1 MRVSLAEHLADPTI
15 WRGAATRS
23 DLQSNRQDAHQG
35 PRPRGHSRGHPTGQ
49 PGDRRADHPGGSFLK
64 RTLAGALGA
73 LLAGAVTLASAAPA
87 AQAQSIIRD
96 EEIENLLRDYT
107 NPILQA
113 AGLQPEDVRIFV
125 LNDPTLNAFVTGGQN
140 IFLHTGLILA
150 ADTPNQLKGVI
161 AHETGHIAGG
171 HLVRSQQAMEVAMR
185 PALLSMFLGVLAI
198 AGGAPD
204 AGAALIQNSQYWA
217 ALTFFR
223 HTRVQESSADQ
234 SAVTYLEETGQSAQ
248 GLLDFF
254 DKFRYQ
260 EVMSDA
266 RREPYFRSH
275 PLSADRMQALRGRV
289 QAQPHQTA
297 ADDAR
302 SLERFKLAQAKLYG
316 FLEAPQRTFIKYPP
330 SDTSQAARYARA
342 IAAYRIPDT
351 KRAIAE
357 AQALIA
363 AHPENPYYHELLGQI
378 LFESGQAAASI
389 YSNRQ
394 ALALSPQSAL
404 FEINLARSL
413 LATETKPNT
422 DQAIK
427 LLKASLA
434 RDPDNGFAWREIAVG
449 YERRG
454 ETNLAE
460 LATAE
465 LAFSIGDYPRA
476 LQFAKRAQNN
486 GLKQGSPEWRRSA
499 DIILI
504 SEPQVQEF
512 MRRGGRRSLSEAT
525 SPAPAHQGQHSERAP
540 ARGGLPV
547 NGS

>member
-1 MRVSLAEHLADPTI
+1 MRASKTALSCSQVRRVGSG
-15 WRGAATRS
+15 WRRMI
-23 DLQSNRQDAHQG
+23 
-35 PRPRGHSRGHPTGQ
+35 
-49 PGDRRADHPGGSFLK
+49 GGLI
-64 RTLAGALGA
+64 GALA
-73 LLAGAVTLASAAPA
+73 LLVAPVA
-87 AQAQSIIRD
+87 NAQSVIRD
-96 EEIENLLRDYT
+96 EEIETLLREYT
-107 NPILQA
+107 DPLLVA
-113 AGLQPEDVRIFV
+113 AGLEPSDVRLYV
-125 LNDPTLNAFVTGGQN
+125 VNDPTLNAFVTGGQN

-234 SAVTYLEETGQSAQ
+234 SAVTYLEETGQSGQ

-275 PLSADRMQALRGRV
+275 PLSADRIQALRGRV
-289 QAQPHQTA
+289 QSQTHLA
-297 ADDAR
+297 AVDSPV
-302 SLERFKLAQAKLYG
+302 SLARFKLAQAKLYG
-316 FLEAPQRTFIKYPP
+316 FLESPQRTFVKYPL
-330 SDTSQAARYARA
+330 SDTSEAARYARA

-357 AQALIA
+357 TEALIA
-363 AHPENPYYHELLGQI
+363 MHPDNPYYHELLGQI

-389 YSNRQ
+389 AANRQ
-394 ALALSPQSAL
+394 ALALAPNSAL
-404 FEINLARSL
+404 FEINLARAL
-413 LATETKPNT
+413 LATETKANT
-422 DQAIK
+422 DEAIA

-476 LQFAKRAQNN
+476 LQFAKRAQAN

-512 MRRGGRRSLSEAT
+512 LRRGARRSLSESRT
-525 SPAPAHQGQHSERAP
+525 PALLKQGQETLAALEGRIAQTDCDTRAAALA
-540 ARGGLPV
+540 ARLDGRVLTLAEISAGR
-547 NGS
+547 

>member
-316 FLEAPQRTFIKYPP
+316 FLEAPIRRRQHDTRAPSQPTASRTP
-330 SDTSQAARYARA
+330 SAPSPR
-342 IAAYRIPDT
+342 P
-351 KRAIAE
+351 KRSSPHTLKTHI
-357 AQALIA
+357 IT
-363 AHPENPYYHELLGQI
+363 NCLGR
-378 LFESGQAAASI
+378 S
-389 YSNRQ
+389 YSNLVRPPPQ
-394 ALALSPQSAL
+394 STPTARHSLSP
-404 FEINLARSL
+404 RS
-413 LATETKPNT
+413 
-422 DQAIK
+422 
-427 LLKASLA
+427 
-434 RDPDNGFAWREIAVG
+434 
-449 YERRG
+449 RRC
-454 ETNLAE
+454 L
-460 LATAE
+460 
-465 LAFSIGDYPRA
+465 
-476 LQFAKRAQNN
+476 
-486 GLKQGSPEWRRSA
+486 RST
-499 DIILI
+499 L
-504 SEPQVQEF
+504 
-512 MRRGGRRSLSEAT
+512 
-525 SPAPAHQGQHSERAP
+525 PAHSWPPRPNQTPMKPS
-540 ARGGLPV
+540 
-547 NGS
+547 NC